1 MIVLNSQRHDPPITE
16 VLPANA
22 SLDKHY
28 KNYYIDEIYS
38 FLNGDEMKL
47 KIVIG
52 VLVIVIAFAV
62 LIFSGLKETAVYYY
76 TISELR
82 AKKDQP
88 AGEGLRISGVVDPK
102 SIEWN
107 AEKIKL
113 KFVLVEGTDSLQVEY
128 QGPKPDQLADA
139 QQVVAEGHL
148 DGSGVFQ
155 AKKILLKCPSKYE
168 TKKG

>member
-1 MIVLNSQRHDPPITE
+1 
-16 VLPANA
+16 
-22 SLDKHY
+22 
-28 KNYYIDEIYS
+28 
-38 FLNGDEMKL
+38 MKP

-52 VLVIVIAFAV
+52 VVVIVIAFSL

-88 AGEGLRISGVVDPK
+88 AGEGLRISGVVDAK
-102 SIEWN
+102 SIQWD
-107 AEKIKL
+107 AEKIVCT
-113 KFVLVEGTDSLQVEY
+113 FVLVEGTDSLQV
-128 QGPKPDQLADA
+128 QFHGPRPDQLADA

-148 DGSGVFQ
+148 DAQDTFI

-168 TKKG
+168 TKEEK

>member
-1 MIVLNSQRHDPPITE
+1 
-16 VLPANA
+16 
-22 SLDKHY
+22 
-28 KNYYIDEIYS
+28 
-38 FLNGDEMKL
+38 MKL
-47 KIVIG
+47 KIVVG
-52 VLVIVIAFAV
+52 VFVIVVAFTL

-82 AKKDQP
+82 ANKDRT
-88 AGEGLRISGVVDPK
+88 AGEGLRISGVVDPT

-107 AEKIKL
+107 AEKISL
-113 KFVLVEGTDSLQVEY
+113 KFVLVEGADSLQVEY

-148 DGSGVFQ
+148 DGSGIFQ

-168 TKKG
+168 TKKNQ